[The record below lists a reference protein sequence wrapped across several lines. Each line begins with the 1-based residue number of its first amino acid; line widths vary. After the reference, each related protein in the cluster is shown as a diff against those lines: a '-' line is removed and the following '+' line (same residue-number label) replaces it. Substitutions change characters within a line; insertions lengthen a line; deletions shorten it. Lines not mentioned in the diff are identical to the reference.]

1 MVQETKSEF
10 QDKISAQLL
19 EIEEKISDI
28 NSAMRERGLE
38 GRPVSA
44 EELAGL
50 KDRLAE
56 ARAKLNDI
64 SNSSEHVWQDLRFD
78 LEEVVYELNQAVDEA
93 LGLSR

>member
-10 QDKISAQLL
+10 HEKISAQLL

-28 NSAMRERGLE
+28 NSAIRERGLE

-56 ARAKLNDI
+56 AQTKLNDL

-78 LEEVVYELNQAVDEA
+78 LEEVVYDLNQAMDEA
-93 LGLSR
+93 LGLSQ